1 MVEEVNVRGNFLPE
15 IFVFIKTPNMSSEG
29 RGYSKQTAPL

>member
-1 MVEEVNVRGNFLPE
+1 MVEEVNVRGNFLP
-15 IFVFIKTPNMSSEG
+15 FVFIKTPNMSSEA